1 MRAQHRREPPPRLSA
16 LLAATALVG
25 SAIPPASAAPA
36 QPSPPTSAPTT
47 SSSTPDTAAQAQAAK
62 ERYANGDFVGSARAY
77 EALWESTH
85 APKYIYNAGMARE
98 AAGQRGLAVRHWRRF
113 LATADV
119 DITPAERVN
128 LRARADDTAAENP
141 RLEVQ
146 LEPASALGPAAVI
159 TLHPPPE
166 LVAAGVAPIDLRDPV
181 AGDVDEPSARF
192 KTSLDPGT
200 WTLSLTGLRG
210 AADQTLTIELPP
222 GPSHTIRSIALTA
235 RRVTFSVRTAPRLWL
250 HSGADLVVTQG
261 GAPLQ
266 RIHLQGRPVDIT
278 APEGPLELSATADGY
293 HPTTVPLDLHLER
306 PTAPLTLRL
315 KLDPRTHLRTR
326 LGLGL
331 GLGLPGLALLIT
343 GSTIAAGAANNIRDA
358 IHIDNSPL
366 HLRDNS
372 AFSAGVGGGLLLSSV
387 LGIVRPRSARLWIP
401 SASLGGLVAL
411 AGLGAYGGVIQALR
425 AEHPDMRVTLEEQL
439 AYSDARSAASSIGGL
454 GIGLLSGSL
463 IGLATHLLL
472 TRKHRRAR

>member
-25 SAIPPASAAPA
+25 GAIPPASAAPA

-200 WTLSLTGLRG
+200 WTLTLTGLRG

-293 HPTTVPLDLHLER
+293 HPTTIPLDLHLER

-331 GLGLPGLALLIT
+331 GLGLPGLALLVT
-343 GSTIAAGAANNIRDA
+343 GSTIAAGAARDIR
-358 IHIDNSPL
+358 
-366 HLRDNS
+366 RDFSNERNFDS
-372 AFSAGVGGGLLLSSV
+372 ALVVRQVSGALAAGMGSGLLLGSAM
-387 LGIVRPRSARLWIP
+387 GIVRPQSTRWWI
-401 SASLGGLVAL
+401 AGTSLGGTVAL
-411 AGLGAYGGVIQALR
+411 AGLGAYAGLIRTDPNRLDFPLQVAL
-425 AEHPDMRVTLEEQL
+425 A
-439 AYSDARSAASSIGGL
+439 SAALGTGTGL
-454 GIGLLSGSL
+454 LTGSAIGLL
-463 IGLATHLLL
+463 THALRNRRHH
-472 TRKHRRAR
+472 RKH

>member
-36 QPSPPTSAPTT
+36 QPSPPSSAPTT
-47 SSSTPDTAAQAQAAK
+47 SSTSTPDTAAQAQAAK
-62 ERYANGDFVGSARAY
+62 ERYTNGDFVGSARAY

-119 DITPAERVN
+119 DVTPAERVN

-146 LEPASALGPAAVI
+146 LEPASTLGPTAVI

-166 LVAAGVAPIDLRDPV
+166 LVAVGVAPIDLRDPV
-181 AGDVDEPSARF
+181 AGDVDDPSARF

-200 WTLSLTGLRG
+200 WTLTLTGLRG

-293 HPTTVPLDLHLER
+293 HPTTIPLDLHLER

-331 GLGLPGLALLIT
+331 GLGLPGLALLVT
-343 GSTIAAGAANNIRDA
+343 GSTIAADAARDIRHDFSDDRKFASALVVRQVSGALA
-358 IHIDNSPL
+358 
-366 HLRDNS
+366 
-372 AFSAGVGGGLLLSSV
+372 AGMGTGLLLGSAM
-387 LGIVRPRSARLWIP
+387 GIVRPQSTRWWI
-401 SASLGGLVAL
+401 AGTSLGGTVAL
-411 AGLGAYGGVIQALR
+411 AGLSAYAGLVRTDPNRLDFPLQVAL
-425 AEHPDMRVTLEEQL
+425 A
-439 AYSDARSAASSIGGL
+439 SAALGTGTGL
-454 GIGLLSGSL
+454 LTGSAIGLL
-463 IGLATHLLL
+463 THALRH
-472 TRKHRRAR
+472 RKHHRKH